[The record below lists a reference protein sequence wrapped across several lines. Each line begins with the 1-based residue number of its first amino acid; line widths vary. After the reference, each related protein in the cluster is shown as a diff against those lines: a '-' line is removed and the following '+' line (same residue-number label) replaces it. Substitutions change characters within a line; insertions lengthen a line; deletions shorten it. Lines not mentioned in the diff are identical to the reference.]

1 MISGRRLNRR
11 LAGRPR
17 DAYVVTERT
26 MTDKGGADHNSA
38 RADAFAPYAAR
49 MRLTDADLVYVRDNY
64 VTLPELCADRH
75 ETPEQVELLITQRL
89 MPRPSYVLEDGTG
102 YFPRD
107 YFRLSD
113 EAGGPDEL
121 HVSFAV
127 RHRAATQQEQAADS
141 LEQDWTMYLDGVWG
155 VCLRDVTPE
164 TIVRKNTLVSSL
176 CELLMLARPTSL
188 EWRKALRAQVD
199 ELDAL
204 EREFSPDYD
213 RGDEQERLPTR
224 DLLITA
230 ARERYPELFSE
241 APTPA

>member
-1 MISGRRLNRR
+1 
-11 LAGRPR
+11 
-17 DAYVVTERT
+17 
-26 MTDKGGADHNSA
+26 MTDKGGADDNSA
-38 RADAFAPYAAR
+38 RADVFAPYAGR
-49 MRLTDADLVYVRDNY
+49 MRLTDADLDYVRDNY
-64 VTLPELCADRH
+64 VTLAELCADRP
-75 ETPEQVELLITQRL
+75 ETPEQVELLIAQGM
-89 MPRPSYVLEDGTG
+89 MPRPTYVLEDGTG

-113 EAGGPDEL
+113 EAGGTDEL
-121 HVSFAV
+121 RAAFVA
-127 RHRAATQQEQAADS
+127 RHRAATQKENASDD
-141 LEQDWTMYLDGVWG
+141 LESDWATYLEGVWG

-188 EWRKALRAQVD
+188 EWREALRAQVD